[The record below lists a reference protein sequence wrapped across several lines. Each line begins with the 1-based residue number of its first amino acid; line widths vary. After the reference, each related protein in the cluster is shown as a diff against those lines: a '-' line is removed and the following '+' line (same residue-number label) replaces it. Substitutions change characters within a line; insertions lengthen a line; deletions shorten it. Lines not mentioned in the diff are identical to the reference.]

1 MAEFPPNVEDG
12 ELWLPSDVFPDEI
25 YRPSRRTT
33 AKLEQ
38 ELSPCELTSSMEE
51 LAHQLAFA
59 ILDDAHHHQQHI
71 HVPDPVPHLAPFSQ
85 EKPQRGLQG
94 HTRLGYSGFQVWDLG
109 KKPLQESVSKPV
121 LSSAQ
126 LLVKPAHNQGV
137 ALGRSRSQSRG
148 LPFRVVGSG
157 ASGFIRESGGT
168 GVFLPRVAHSDAGTK
183 RKPCLRTTEE
193 QPSARNAGG
202 GGGRDW
208 RQLGGDVNSIQSSR
222 RYQHHLH
229 HHPSDIALPSEW
241 TY

>member
-12 ELWLPSDVFPDEI
+12 ELWLPSDVFPDEF
-25 YRPSRRTT
+25 YRPNLRAT
-33 AKLEQ
+33 AKLE
-38 ELSPCELTSSMEE
+38 EEASPCEFTSSMEE

-59 ILDDAHHHQQHI
+59 ILDDAHQQHL
-71 HVPDPVPHLAPFSQ
+71 HVPDPLPHIPPFYQ
-85 EKPQRGLQG
+85 VKPQRGVQG
-94 HTRLGYSGFQVWDLG
+94 YTRLGYSGFQVWDLG
-109 KKPLQESVSKPV
+109 NGSVHETVKKPV

-126 LLVKPAHNQGV
+126 LLVKPAHNQN
-137 ALGRSRSQSRG
+137 ALVGRSRSQSRG

-168 GVFLPRVAHSDAGTK
+168 GVFLPRVAHSDTGIK
-183 RKPCLRTTEE
+183 RKPCMRTTGE
-193 QPSARNAGG
+193 QPSLRNAGGG

-208 RQLGGDVNSIQSSR
+208 RQIGGEVNSIQSSR
-222 RYQHHLH
+222 RYQQHLH